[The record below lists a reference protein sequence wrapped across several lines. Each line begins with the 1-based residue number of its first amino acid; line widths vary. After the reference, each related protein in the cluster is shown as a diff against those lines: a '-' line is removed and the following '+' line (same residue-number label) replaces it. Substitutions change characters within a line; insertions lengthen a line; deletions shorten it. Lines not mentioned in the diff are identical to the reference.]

1 MVSLF
6 PSCTF
11 SLTPR
16 AHARAFSSK
25 QLEEIR
31 LRLIAVFGGPL
42 ECVVNQTKLKLRT
55 LNSLGKQATGTVDR
69 ITKDFNMNITVLN
82 GVVTIKP
89 NKNASN
95 ESVTAPNATVAA
107 KGSHGGSHGGSGGGS
122 GRAPAMIS
130 LMEVVAT
137 SRRALLRGDN
147 SPVADVDRSDG
158 QMVDISVE
166 LVGLSITTFGN
177 KERDA
182 FKDSLSRAIRNTKL
196 TAAGKRAPLP
206 VVKVTKI
213 TPLYGDTILVQ
224 VRLWMRFANV

>member
-1 MVSLF
+1 M
-6 PSCTF
+6 
-11 SLTPR
+11 
-16 AHARAFSSK
+16 
-25 QLEEIR
+25 
-31 LRLIAVFGGPL
+31 
-42 ECVVNQTKLKLRT
+42 NQTKLKLRT

-82 GVVTIKP
+82 GVVTIQP

-95 ESVTAPNATVAA
+95 TNVTAANATVAA
-107 KGSHGGSHGGSGGGS
+107 KGSHGGSSGGSGGGS
-122 GRAPAMIS
+122 GRAPAVIS

-137 SRRALLRGDN
+137 ARRALLRGDK
-147 SPVADVDRSDG
+147 DQSDG

-166 LVGLSITTFGN
+166 LVGLSVTTFGN

-224 VRLWMRFANV
+224 VRLWMRLGKRVKSLR